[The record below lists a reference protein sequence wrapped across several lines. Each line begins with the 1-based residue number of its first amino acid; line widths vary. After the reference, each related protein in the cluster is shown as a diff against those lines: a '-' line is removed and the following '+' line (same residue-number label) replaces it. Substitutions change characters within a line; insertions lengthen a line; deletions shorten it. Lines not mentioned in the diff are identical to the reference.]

1 MKKIIIL
8 SLLCAVTVS
17 TFSQHIFNKQENT
30 ATNKKHANLETNK
43 KVDAPVGFADDYFEI
58 SKNLDIFT
66 VLYKELNTF
75 YVDETDAGKLMKE
88 GIDKMLKSLDP
99 YTTYIPE
106 SEIEDFRFM
115 TTGQYGGIG
124 AMITTRKE
132 YVFISEPYEG
142 YPAQKAGLM
151 AGDKILEINGKS
163 AKGKTTEEVSKVLK
177 GQPNTSVTVLIE
189 RPYLEKPFEVTFDRE
204 KVSVKSVPYSAY
216 IEEGIGYVKL
226 RSFTRNCTKDIKGAI
241 QELKDE
247 SELKGLIL
255 DLRSNPGGLLNE
267 SVDIVNLFVEKG
279 EEVVSTKGKI
289 KSWEK
294 SYIATN
300 KPLDTEVPL
309 VVLINSSSASAS
321 EIVSG
326 AIQDLDRG
334 VVIGQRSYGK
344 GLVQQTRKLSYNAQL
359 KLTVAKYYIPSG
371 RCIQALDYSNRN
383 KDGSVGK
390 IEDSLMTAFQ
400 TKNGREVFDGGG
412 INPDIVTEKGMVS
425 SIVISLLKERLFFD
439 YATNFRFRH
448 DSIVEDFIFSE
459 SDYEHFV
466 NYLSSKEYTYKTKT
480 EEALDKLKEKATDE
494 HYFAS
499 LSDEYD
505 ALAVQLAINKGD
517 DLFTNKQEIK
527 EILTGE
533 IRSRYFFQRGRIA
546 AALNFDP
553 ELEKA
558 IEVLK
563 NKEEYNQILENE

>member
-1 MKKIIIL
+1 
-8 SLLCAVTVS
+8 
-17 TFSQHIFNKQENT
+17 
-30 ATNKKHANLETNK
+30 
-43 KVDAPVGFADDYFEI
+43 
-58 SKNLDIFT
+58 
-66 VLYKELNTF
+66 
-75 YVDETDAGKLMKE
+75 
-88 GIDKMLKSLDP
+88 
-99 YTTYIPE
+99 
-106 SEIEDFRFM
+106 
-115 TTGQYGGIG
+115 
-124 AMITTRKE
+124 
-132 YVFISEPYEG
+132 
-142 YPAQKAGLM
+142 
-151 AGDKILEINGKS
+151 
-163 AKGKTTEEVSKVLK
+163 
-177 GQPNTSVTVLIE
+177 
-189 RPYLEKPFEVTFDRE
+189 
-204 KVSVKSVPYSAY
+204 VKSVPYSAY
-216 IEEGIGYVKL
+216 IQEGIGYIKL
-226 RSFTRNCTKDIKGAI
+226 RSFTRNCTKDIKEAI
-241 QELKDE
+241 QGLKDE
-247 SELKGLIL
+247 AELKGLIL

-294 SYIATN
+294 SYIAAN

-383 KDGSVGK
+383 DDGSVGK
-390 IEDSLMTAFQ
+390 MQDSLMTAFQ

-412 INPDIVTEKGMVS
+412 INPDIITEKGRVS
-425 SIVISLLKERLFFD
+425 NIVISLFKERLFFD
-439 YATNFRFRH
+439 YATDFRFEH
-448 DSIVEDFIFSE
+448 DSIAEDFIFSE

-466 NYLSSKEYTYKTKT
+466 TYLLDKEYAYKTKT
-480 EEALDKLKEKATDE
+480 EEALDKLKAKATDE
-494 HYFAS
+494 NYFAS

-505 ALAVQLAINKGD
+505 ALVVQLTANKGD
-517 DLFTNKQEIK
+517 DLFTNKKEIK

-533 IRSRYFFQRGRIA
+533 IRSRYFYQKGRIE
-546 AALNFDP
+546 AALNFDS

-563 NKEEYNQILENE
+563 NKEEYNRILGNE

>member
-1 MKKIIIL
+1 MKKKFKIIIL
-8 SLLCAVTVS
+8 GIVLAITSVIS
-17 TFSQHIFNKQENT
+17 
-30 ATNKKHANLETNK
+30 
-43 KVDAPVGFADDYFEI
+43 VGFTDNYFEI

-66 VLYKELNTF
+66 TLYKELNTF
-75 YVDETDAGKLMKE
+75 YVDETDPGELMKE

-124 AMITTRKE
+124 AMITKRKE
-132 YVFISEPYEG
+132 FVFISEPYEG
-142 YPAQKAGLM
+142 FPAQKAGLM

-163 AKGKTTEEVSKVLK
+163 AKSKTTEEVSKVLK
-177 GQPNTSVTVLIE
+177 GQPNTSVTLLIE
-189 RPYLEKPFEVTFDRE
+189 RPHLDKPFEVTFERE

-216 IEEGIGYVKL
+216 IEDGIGYVKL
-226 RSFTRNCTKDIKGAI
+226 RSFTRNCSKDIKSAI
-241 QELKDE
+241 EDLKKE
-247 SELKGLIL
+247 TELKGLIL

-279 EEVVSTKGKI
+279 EEVVSTRGKI

-294 SYIATN
+294 LYIANN
-300 KPLDTEVPL
+300 KPLDTAVPL
-309 VVLINSSSASAS
+309 VILINSSSASAS

-344 GLVQQTRKLSYNAQL
+344 GLVQQTRKLSYNSQL

-383 KDGSVGK
+383 DDGSVGK
-390 IEDSLMTAFQ
+390 IADSLMTSFQ

-412 INPDIVTEKGMVS
+412 INPDIITETGIFS
-425 SIVISLLKERLFFD
+425 NIIASLFRERLFFD
-439 YATNFRFRH
+439 YATDFRFEN
-448 DSIVEDFIFSE
+448 DSIATDFIFSD
-459 SDYEHFV
+459 SNYEHFV
-466 NYLSSKEYTYKTKT
+466 DYLSGKEYTYKTKT
-480 EEALDKLKEKATDE
+480 EEALEKLKEKATDE
-494 HYFAS
+494 KYFES
-499 LSDEYD
+499 LSDEYE
-505 ALAVQLAINKGD
+505 ALLTQLVANKGD
-517 DLFTNKQEIK
+517 DLFTNKEEIK

-533 IRSRYFFQRGRIA
+533 IRSRYFYQIGRIE

-558 IEVLK
+558 LEILQ
-563 NKEEYNQILENE
+563 NKEEYDQILENE

>member
-1 MKKIIIL
+1 MGMGMTQYLNKEIMKKKFKIIIL
-8 SLLCAVTVS
+8 GIVLAITSVIS
-17 TFSQHIFNKQENT
+17 
-30 ATNKKHANLETNK
+30 
-43 KVDAPVGFADDYFEI
+43 VGFTDNYFEI

-66 VLYKELNTF
+66 TLYKELNTF
-75 YVDETDAGKLMKE
+75 YVDETDPGELMKE

-124 AMITTRKE
+124 AMITKRKE
-132 YVFISEPYEG
+132 FVFISEPYEG
-142 YPAQKAGLM
+142 FPAQKAGLM

-163 AKGKTTEEVSKVLK
+163 AKSKTTEEVSKVLK
-177 GQPNTSVTVLIE
+177 GQPNTSVTLLIE
-189 RPYLEKPFEVTFDRE
+189 RPHLDKPFEVTFERE

-216 IEEGIGYVKL
+216 IEDGIGYVKL
-226 RSFTRNCTKDIKGAI
+226 RSFTRNCSKDIKSAI
-241 QELKDE
+241 EDLKKE
-247 SELKGLIL
+247 TELKGLIL

-279 EEVVSTKGKI
+279 EEVVSTRGKI

-294 SYIATN
+294 LYIANN
-300 KPLDTEVPL
+300 KPLDTAVPL
-309 VVLINSSSASAS
+309 VILINSSSASAS

-344 GLVQQTRKLSYNAQL
+344 GLVQQTRKLSYNSQL

-383 KDGSVGK
+383 DDGSVGK
-390 IEDSLMTAFQ
+390 IADSLMTSFQ

-412 INPDIVTEKGMVS
+412 INPDIITETGIFSNIIVS
-425 SIVISLLKERLFFD
+425 LFRERLFFD
-439 YATNFRFRH
+439 YATDFRFEN
-448 DSIVEDFIFSE
+448 DSIATDFIFSD
-459 SDYEHFV
+459 SNYEHFV
-466 NYLSSKEYTYKTKT
+466 DYLSGKEYTYKTKT
-480 EEALDKLKEKATDE
+480 EEALEKLKEKATDE
-494 HYFAS
+494 KYFES
-499 LSDEYD
+499 LSDEYE
-505 ALAVQLAINKGD
+505 ALLTQLVANKGD
-517 DLFTNKQEIK
+517 DLFTNKEEIK

-533 IRSRYFFQRGRIA
+533 IRSRYFYQIGRIE

-558 IEVLK
+558 LEILQ
-563 NKEEYNQILENE
+563 NKEEYDQILENE

>member
-1 MKKIIIL
+1 MKKKIKIIIL
-8 SLLCAVTVS
+8 GIVLAITSV
-17 TFSQHIFNKQENT
+17 FS
-30 ATNKKHANLETNK
+30 
-43 KVDAPVGFADDYFEI
+43 VGFTDNYFEI

-66 VLYKELNTF
+66 TLYKELNTF
-75 YVDETDAGKLMKE
+75 YVDETDPGKLMKE

-124 AMITTRKE
+124 AMITKRKE

-151 AGDKILEINGKS
+151 AGDKIVEINGKS
-163 AKGKTTEEVSKVLK
+163 AKAKTTEEVSKVLK
-177 GQPNTSVTVLIE
+177 GQPNTSVSLLIE
-189 RPYLEKPFEVTFDRE
+189 RPHLDKPFEVTFDRE
-204 KVSVKSVPYSAY
+204 KVSVKSVPYSGY
-216 IEEGIGYVKL
+216 IEDGIGYVKL
-226 RSFTRNCTKDIKGAI
+226 RSFTRSCSKDIKNTI
-241 QELKDE
+241 EDLKKE
-247 SELKGLIL
+247 GELKGLIL
-255 DLRSNPGGLLNE
+255 DLRGNPGGLLNE

-294 SYIATN
+294 SYIANN
-300 KPLDTEVPL
+300 KPLDTDVPL
-309 VVLINSSSASAS
+309 AVLINSSSASAS

-344 GLVQQTRKLSYNAQL
+344 GLVQQTRKLSYNSQL

-383 KDGSVGK
+383 EDGSVGK
-390 IEDSLMTAFQ
+390 VADSLMTSFQ

-412 INPDIVTEKGMVS
+412 INPDIITETGTVS
-425 SIVISLLKERLFFD
+425 NIIISLFRERLFFD
-439 YATNFRFRH
+439 YSTDFRFEN
-448 DSIVEDFIFSE
+448 DSIAKDFIFSD
-459 SDYEHFV
+459 SNYEHFV
-466 NYLSSKEYTYKTKT
+466 AYLSGKEYTYKTKT
-480 EEALDKLKEKATDE
+480 EQALEKLKEKATDE
-494 HYFAS
+494 HYFES
-499 LSDEYD
+499 LTDEYE
-505 ALAVQLAINKGD
+505 ALFAQLEANKGD
-517 DLFTNKQEIK
+517 DLFTNKDEIK

-533 IRSRYFFQRGRIA
+533 IRSRYFYQTGRIE

-558 IEVLK
+558 IEILQ
-563 NKEEYNQILENE
+563 NEEKYNEILGNE